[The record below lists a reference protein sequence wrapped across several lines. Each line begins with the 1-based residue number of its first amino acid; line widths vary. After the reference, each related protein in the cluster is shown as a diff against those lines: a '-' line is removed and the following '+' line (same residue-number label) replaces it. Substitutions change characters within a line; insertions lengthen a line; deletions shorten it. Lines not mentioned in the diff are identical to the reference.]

1 MVFLSRLFG
10 RRPSRSIVV
19 RACELLAD
27 PPSPELIKAV
37 TATANTLTDDL
48 LGPRL
53 RAQRPHLVLVF
64 ARQSADAA
72 RRMSSGHWTSDRGH
86 NSGREVLHAHD
97 QAINL
102 FRQAL
107 ASKARRGRPLDD
119 TVAALDALI
128 ERQRDRPGDEDGY
141 GLATLHEIRKDL
153 ARLHKGRR
161 R

>member
-1 MVFLSRLFG
+1 MAFLSRLFG

-19 RACELLAD
+19 RVCELLAD

-37 TATANTLTDDL
+37 TATADTLTDDL
-48 LGPRL
+48 LGPGL
-53 RAQRPHLVLVF
+53 RALRPQLVLVF

-72 RRMSSGHWTSDRGH
+72 RRMSCGHWTSDRGH
-86 NSGREVLHAHD
+86 NVGRDVLQAHD

-107 ASKARRGRPLDD
+107 ASGTSQGRPLKD

-153 ARLHKGRR
+153 ARLQDGRR

>member
-10 RRPSRSIVV
+10 RRPSRSIVDRV
-19 RACELLAD
+19 SELLRD

-37 TATANTLTDDL
+37 TAVSDILTDDL
-48 LGPRL
+48 LGPGL
-53 RAQRPHLVLVF
+53 RALRPQLVLVF
-64 ARQSADAA
+64 ASQSADAA
-72 RRMSSGHWTSDRGH
+72 RRMSSDHWTSDRGH
-86 NSGREVLHAHD
+86 NVGRDVLHAHD
-97 QAINL
+97 QAITL

-107 ASKARRGRPLDD
+107 ASRARRGRPLDD

-128 ERQRDRPGDEDGY
+128 DGQRDRPGDEDGY

-153 ARLHKGRR
+153 ARLRDARR